1 MSLAD
6 SRPSFPRLCAGL
18 WRGGTNSYVSPWG
31 WLGRSQEIQT
41 AERSCPM
48 AIRGH
53 RPVAPPLLSLL
64 VQAGVGRQWS
74 LAQRVKEEFP
84 GRPRERGLS
93 KGRGSPQLASGWW
106 RSNSF
111 RNFVFNELGE
121 PKRKTMFSG
130 SYLGE
135 DWRKKTRAQE
145 GVRAPEPHGP
155 MRADRPNS
163 VSGWP
168 DDPACLAWSWQP
180 SWGEL

>member
-1 MSLAD
+1 
-6 SRPSFPRLCAGL
+6 
-18 WRGGTNSYVSPWG
+18 
-31 WLGRSQEIQT
+31 
-41 AERSCPM
+41 M